1 MSHGMEIQEG
11 LGQYAQETERLQ
23 RSLLALATRWGYISQ
38 TDLMAIGDY
47 VGSGARSLVFKLPR
61 TDVVIKLGM
70 ASLVDDYD
78 IDFERQRSSAERSV
92 NALRTGKGLE
102 YAEQLRAFRLSDIP
116 AIATTYV
123 PGQTMSG
130 VSPYDLPAAPE
141 PYLNLTRTWR
151 AMEKRRLKIDGV
163 EGNTIWSGKDFTVI
177 DYLSVEDFPHEEI
190 NVKGDALEFAEG
202 LLPGENGDMLPH
214 AALAFRD
221 VCRSEFGNQVATS
234 MENVWLAHEYI
245 IPRALKP

>member
-11 LGQYAQETERLQ
+11 LGQYTQETERLQ
-23 RSLLALATRWGYISQ
+23 RSILALATRRGYISQ

-47 VGSGARSLVFKLPR
+47 IGRGARSLVFKLPR
-61 TDVVIKLGM
+61 AEVVIKLGM
-70 ASLVDDYD
+70 ATLVDDYN
-78 IDFERQRSSAERSV
+78 ISFERQHSGAERSV
-92 NALRTGKGLE
+92 NALQKGKGLE

-116 AIATTYV
+116 AVATTHV
-123 PGQTMSG
+123 PGQTMSR
-130 VSPYDLPAAPE
+130 VSPYDLPAATE

-151 AMEKRRLKIDGV
+151 AMEKRGLMVDGA

-177 DYLSVEDFPHEEI
+177 DYLSVEDFPYEKI
-190 NVKGDALEFAEG
+190 DVKGDALEFAEG

-221 VCRSEFGNQVATS
+221 VCRSEFGKHVATS
-234 MENVWLAHEYI
+234 MENIWLAREYI
-245 IPRALKP
+245 IPRALNP